1 MKSSKKYGV
10 YGAVAALAFC
20 AMSGAASAADGVAR
34 LAGPNPASP
43 IVEAVT
49 VPAGYTFYFLSGAP
63 ASPVDPKAPKG
74 SAKAMGDTP
83 TQTASSLGNLK
94 KTLTALGLNFG
105 NVVKATV
112 FMAGDPAKGGEMDFA
127 GMNKAWSKEFGTKEQ
142 PNKPSR
148 STIKV
153 AGLASPGALVEIEMI
168 AVKK

>member
-1 MKSSKKYGV
+1 MKRSIRYGLF
-10 YGAVAALAFC
+10 GAAAALALC
-20 AMSGAASAADGVAR
+20 GKASAADSVAR

-63 ASPVDPKAPKG
+63 ATPVDLKAPKG
-74 SAKAMGDTP
+74 SPKAMGDTP
-83 TQTASSLGNLK
+83 IQTASSLASLR

-112 FMAGDPAKGGEMDFA
+112 FIAGDPAKGGEMDFA

-142 PNKPSR
+142 PNKPAR